1 MSVIPVGLEISD
13 QFEYIEI
20 EKHVLWEV
28 MGMTVVKWEPFRD
41 LMAMQNR
48 MTRLIDETLSRI
60 WKEEVVRGV
69 WSPPV
74 DILERGDELVLKVDL
89 PEVSQSEI
97 EIRVEENTLII
108 QGERRFIKEISEEN
122 YIQIERP
129 YGTFRRTFTIPRT
142 IDQEGI
148 KASYKDGVL
157 RVVLPKKQEIP
168 PKQIVVDPNK

>member
-1 MSVIPVGLEISD
+1 MAL
-13 QFEYIEI
+13 
-20 EKHVLWEV
+20 
-28 MGMTVVKWEPFRD
+28 VKWEPFRD
-41 LMAMQNR
+41 LMAMQDR

-97 EIRVEENTLII
+97 DIRVEGSTLII
-108 QGERRFIKEISEEN
+108 QGERRLIKDAPEEN

-129 YGTFRRTFTIPRT
+129 YGTFRRTFNIPRT
-142 IDQEGI
+142 IEQEEI

-157 RVVLPKKQEIP
+157 RIVLPRKQETQ
-168 PKQIVVDPNK
+168 PKQIVVEPK